1 MVIFTTGETYR
12 IRVGEDIRPARLV
25 NQSLWYAA
33 DDVRWPV
40 GLHNLAR
47 PYDKRGYLVLR
58 ARDGVGLMADEV
70 VTKMWKIPIPINNPP
85 ERVADVMTEFQKL
98 LIGDIMLD
106 LIPSENFVNYW

>member
-1 MVIFTTGETYR
+1 
-12 IRVGEDIRPARLV
+12 
-25 NQSLWYAA
+25 
-33 DDVRWPV
+33 
-40 GLHNLAR
+40 
-47 PYDKRGYLVLR
+47 
-58 ARDGVGLMADEV
+58 MADEV